1 MTTVPGHNIVIQ
13 QSGVVQE
20 LIHQTSTPKLSPE
33 QAAAQQQ
40 ANELAQGTT
49 IQGSEESEKLKSQKE
64 KEALRRKKLLAEAK
78 KKRKQEEMEQD
89 HDAPGRLLD
98 TTI

>member
-1 MTTVPGHNIVIQ
+1 MTTVPGHNVVIQ
-13 QSGVVQE
+13 QSGVAQE
-20 LIHQTSTPKLSPE
+20 LIHQTSTKSSPE
-33 QAAAQQQ
+33 QAVAQQQ

-49 IQGSEESEKLKSQKE
+49 VQGSEESEKLKSQKE

-78 KKRKQEEMEQD
+78 KKRKQEDMEQD
-89 HDAPGRLLD
+89 PDAPGRLLD

>member
-13 QSGVVQE
+13 QSGTAQE
-20 LIHQTSTPKLSPE
+20 LIHQSNAAKPSPE

-40 ANELAQGTT
+40 ANELVQGTT
-49 IQGSEESEKLKSQKE
+49 VQGTEESEKLKAKKE

-78 KKRKQEEMEQD
+78 KKRKQEELD
-89 HDAPGRLLD
+89 LDPDAPGRLLD

>member
-13 QSGVVQE
+13 QSVAAQE
-20 LIHQTSTPKLSPE
+20 LIHQTGTPKPSPE

-40 ANELAQGTT
+40 ANELAQGT
-49 IQGSEESEKLKSQKE
+49 IVQGAEESEKLKTKKE
-64 KEALRRKKLLAEAK
+64 KEALRRKKLLEEAK
-78 KKRKQEEMEQD
+78 KKRKQDEMDQYP
-89 HDAPGRLLD
+89 DAPGRLLD